1 MLTILFYTYFTIT
14 AAVLSAMIVSVY
26 QVVVHNKT
34 TPSALA
40 SLKQENIDKCYEG
53 RSIFSDKWTTLS
65 NSQKY
70 VAVFGIIIGFFIWM
84 VIYTFIWWF
93 APKTRLGILWNCLTN
108 EFVLIK

>member
-1 MLTILFYTYFTIT
+1 MLTILFYTYSTIT

-26 QVVVHNKT
+26 QLVAHNKT
-34 TPSALA
+34 TPAALA
-40 SLKQENIDKCYEG
+40 SLKQEHVDKWYEFRNG
-53 RSIFSDKWTTLS
+53 FSDKWKFLS

-70 VAVFGIIIGFFIWM
+70 VAVFGSILGFLIWM

>member
-1 MLTILFYTYFTIT
+1 MLTILFYTYFTLT
-14 AAVLSAMIVSVY
+14 AAVLSAMVVSVY

-40 SLKQENIDKCYEG
+40 SLKQENIDKWYEG
-53 RSIFSDKWTTLS
+53 RSLFLDKWKTLS

-70 VAVFGIIIGFFIWM
+70 FAVFGIILGFIIWM

-93 APKTRLGILWNCLTN
+93 APKTRLGILWNCLTSTW
-108 EFVLIK
+108 VLVK

>member
-14 AAVLSAMIVSVY
+14 AAVLSAMVVSLY

-40 SLKQENIDKCYEG
+40 SLKQENIDKWYEG
-53 RSIFSDKWTTLS
+53 RSLFLDKWKLLS

-70 VAVFGIIIGFFIWM
+70 VAVFGIILGFLIWM
-84 VIYTFIWWF
+84 VIYTFTWWV
-93 APKTRLGILWNCLTN
+93 APKTRLGILYNCLTSTW
-108 EFVLIK
+108 VKIS

>member
-1 MLTILFYTYFTIT
+1 MLTILFYAYFTIT
-14 AAVLSAMIVSVY
+14 AAVLSAMLVSLY

-40 SLKQENIDKCYEG
+40 SLKQENIDKWYEG
-53 RSIFSDKWTTLS
+53 RSLFLDKWNTLS

-70 VAVFGIIIGFFIWM
+70 VAMFGIILGFLIWM
-84 VIYTFIWWF
+84 VIYTFIWWV
-93 APKTRLGILWNCLTN
+93 APKTRLGILYNCLTN